1 MLNIR
6 FIYIFSNK
14 VFDIYCL
21 VLFCKYKIH
30 VYKYNRSDKFY
41 MRISVDEVEIEDS
54 GAYTCN
60 NQSIHLQ
67 VIGNK

>member
-1 MLNIR
+1 MSI
-6 FIYIFSNK
+6 S
-14 VFDIYCL
+14 
-21 VLFCKYKIH
+21 
-30 VYKYNRSDKFY
+30 NRSDKFY
-41 MRISVDEVEIEDS
+41 IRISVDEVEIEDS